1 MGEYIKYKNKVI
13 KLGTCESLY
22 YASYPKYVQALE
34 SGQLKQEPGNL
45 PPGKYAEADMGF
57 LFRFPFPDEDH
68 LKLGEVE
75 DYRRGIS
82 VTITDPTI
90 LENSFSRNQPP
101 YPREI
106 ELTQQKLVHRHSDGQ
121 LCLVL
126 VYRDP
131 YLGSSFRVEEDTVIK
146 QLLTQLI
153 RNNIVREKD
162 LQRKLF
168 YRQIARRIVNG
179 YQLKSCSLTISQSQK
194 DIPAERI
201 PARGKKPNR

>member
-45 PPGKYAEADMGF
+45 PPEKYAEADMGF

-75 DYRRGIS
+75 DYRRGVPIIVNDINMLKNAPS
-82 VTITDPTI
+82 QTEVSHT
-90 LENSFSRNQPP
+90 RH
-101 YPREI
+101 I
-106 ELTQQKLVHRHSDGQ
+106 ELTQQKLIHRQSDDR

-131 YLGSSFRVEEDTVIK
+131 YLGSSFRVENDADVK
-146 QLLTQLI
+146 QMLKQLI
-153 RNNIVREKD
+153 RNNIVMETDSLK
-162 LQRKLF
+162 KVF
-168 YRQIARRIVNG
+168 YRQIARRIIDG
-179 YQLKSCSLTISQSQK
+179 YQLKKHSLRIIHSQK
-194 DIPAERI
+194 DVPKPRI
-201 PARGKKPNR
+201 STSRKKLN

>member
-22 YASYPKYVQALE
+22 YACYPKYVLALE
-34 SGQLKQEPGNL
+34 SGQLRQEPGNL
-45 PPGKYAEADMGF
+45 SPEQYAQADMGF

-75 DYRRGIS
+75 DYRRGVPVI
-82 VTITDPTI
+82 ITEPTI
-90 LENSFSRNQPP
+90 LEDSSAATKPS

-106 ELTQQKLVHRHSDGQ
+106 ELTQQKLIHRHSDGR

-131 YLGSSFRVEEDTVIK
+131 YLGSSFRVEDDTLIRQILK
-146 QLLTQLI
+146 QLI
-153 RNNIVREKD
+153 RNNVVRENNPQK
-162 LQRKLF
+162 KLF
-168 YRQIARRIVNG
+168 YRQIARRILNG
-179 YQLKSCSLTISQSQK
+179 YQLKKQNLMIFHVQNDVPKQKISGG
-194 DIPAERI
+194 R
-201 PARGKKPNR
+201 KKLS

>member
-1 MGEYIKYKNKVI
+1 MGEYIKYKNSVI

-45 PPGKYAEADMGF
+45 PPEKYAGADMGF

-75 DYRRGIS
+75 DYRRGIP

-90 LENSFSRNQPP
+90 LENSFSCNQPAC
-101 YPREI
+101 PREI
-106 ELTQQKLVHRHSDGQ
+106 ELTQQKLVHRYSDGQ

-131 YLGSSFRVEEDTVIK
+131 YLGSSFRVEEDAVIK
-146 QLLTQLI
+146 QLLKQLI
-153 RNNIVREKD
+153 RNNIVMETDSPK
-162 LQRKLF
+162 KVF
-168 YRQIARRIVNG
+168 YRQIARRIIDG
-179 YQLKSCSLTISQSQK
+179 YQLNKHSLRIIYPQK
-194 DIPAERI
+194 DVRKPRI
-201 PARGKKPNR
+201 STGRKKLN